1 MKRFVLAVLVFL
13 GTAGFAAAQ
22 SASLSLN
29 AFPGTTTSGL
39 TPSTTGL
46 RLISNASGDT
56 VAVPSAPE
64 PQPGTPEPE
73 PRFYFGHSED
83 LQFQLGLGYQYVRF
97 RSTPFNANLNG
108 LQTSL
113 SYFINDWFAVEGNTV
128 AAFGTKVFGGDRS
141 KYLLY
146 TGGGRI
152 AWRGDRRL
160 WEPWIHALVGG
171 IHMVP
176 QTSFG
181 GKNGFALQAGGGADY
196 RLTSNVSVRVGADYV
211 RTQLYSQSQNNFQGG
226 AGLVIHF

>member
-1 MKRFVLAVLVFL
+1 MKRFVLAVLAFL
-13 GTAGFAAAQ
+13 GIAGLAAAQ

-29 AFPGTTTSGL
+29 TFPGITNHGL
-39 TPSTTGL
+39 TPSTSGL
-46 RLISNASGDT
+46 RLVSDVSGDT
-56 VAVPSAPE
+56 VAIPTAPE
-64 PQPGTPEPE
+64 PQPASPEPA
-73 PRFYFGHSED
+73 PRFYFGNND
-83 LQFQLGLGYQYVRF
+83 DFRFQLGLGYQYVRF

-141 KYLLY
+141 KYLLF

-152 AWRGDRRL
+152 AWRGDRRR
-160 WEPWIHALVGG
+160 WEPWMHGLVGG
-171 IHMVP
+171 IHMLP
-176 QTSFG
+176 QTAVG